1 MGSAGVPNEV
11 TVARKGLEENTRMVE
26 DSAMSRNLKT
36 SHGARRPETSAGGQP
51 RMSTAARP
59 DTTVGMARST
69 YIKKQINPLDRTIIF
84 AMSPR
89 TYDQTLK
96 GAPKEFLG
104 AQEFNMGTYDRSTFG
119 RSVPGGWDK
128 QPEISS
134 RAALMAKRRSN
145 MIPDATFDL
154 DGDGCVSKE
163 DYTISL
169 RNDKNKDGRLDTAER
184 KAAMAEVHANR
195 PSAKFAALRPITAPE
210 FVRLDSTGFP
220 KEALPTRTQ
229 LLETRRKDMVTKNHK
244 VSSIFHT
251 TLSTPPA
258 PPLLTHTLTQTHAH
272 TYTHTHTHT
281 HAHAHTHTH
290 ARTHT
295 RARTD
300 THTNTHTQTHTHT
313 HTRTRT
319 HTNTHAQTQTHT
331 HTTHKIALAQ
341 PTSPLPHPPLRRGTS
356 STRRLCQK

>member
-1 MGSAGVPNEV
+1 
-11 TVARKGLEENTRMVE
+11 MVE
-26 DSAMSRNLKT
+26 NSAKSRNLKT
-36 SHGARRPETSAGGQP
+36 SHCVRRPETSAGGEP

-59 DTTVGMARST
+59 DTTVGTARST
-69 YIKKQINPLDRTIIF
+69 DIKKQMNPFDRTIIF

-210 FVRLDSTGFP
+210 FVRLDSTGWPQTGFP
-220 KEALPTRTQ
+220 KEAPPTRTQ

-251 TLSTPPA
+251 PLSTPPA
-258 PPLLTHTLTQTHAH
+258 PPPLTHTFTQTHAH
-272 TYTHTHTHT
+272 THTHTHTHT

-313 HTRTRT
+313 HARSHAHA
-319 HTNTHAQTQTHT
+319 HTKTHT
-331 HTTHKIALAQ
+331 HKHKHTHTQNTKSPSHNPPHL
-341 PTSPLPHPPLRRGTS
+341 SPL
-356 STRRLCQK
+356 TR